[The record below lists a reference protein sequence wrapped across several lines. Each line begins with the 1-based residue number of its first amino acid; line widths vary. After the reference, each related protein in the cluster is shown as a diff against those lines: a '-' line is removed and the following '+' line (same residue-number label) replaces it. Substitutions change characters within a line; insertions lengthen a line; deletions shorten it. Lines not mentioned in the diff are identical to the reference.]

1 MISRLFVL
9 GLAASSALLGA
20 CSASSDGVPVP
31 AGDAY
36 TVSYRS
42 KVRLPR
48 DGAVLSADGYAKQ
61 LKARDPIAPVRCAA
75 EESPPFQDLSAYLGG
90 ITWRHPVAIVKDES
104 FPPLYDA
111 KYKPV
116 EYAASA
122 GADSRDAA
130 PTIERPDLVGV
141 QNGVAVFLSKQ
152 HGLLAVD
159 ARSGTAVPGCAM
171 KVPGE
176 PKNFLFKGSELVVV
190 VNARGGHNRSALIRY
205 AVEGGRFR
213 FVDAVKLDDQNIL
226 DARLFDGAIVLYT
239 SWTKTRP
246 QPPPPTPAPVGGS
259 GFEGRAASMSD
270 DASYSY
276 GGERRGVKMV
286 VVQWDDA
293 LAIDWSDALPD
304 DPRKTDPFEG
314 TTPVTTYTP
323 GQVVGQYRTFQSFVA
338 ASDRYIVVPRNVQTS
353 RFSHYESM
361 TYSVCTSYNPRAEE
375 IEVCHVNYEKRANPD
390 YRPPSPTTGDYACNG
405 KTLAECIKV
414 AAPVVSQY
422 IYVPVGQTCEKVWIG
437 RCDRYEP
444 QTVTY
449 PRFETEVSTELT
461 IYRFEKGSFT
471 KLDGQ
476 LAKMVTKTDAIAFET
491 GPLAISGAIANRNQ
505 IQFQN
510 GHLYVFASDALQTLA
525 VEGNSTS
532 YLNKLPLAAD
542 TTNPTIAFSND
553 RAMIS
558 AVRPRNI
565 DPMTQSQVEMIDLST
580 PSLPVKLNGFI
591 MPGTT
596 TQLLLAPGGLL
607 GPGQVSFTNAQVSR
621 TLQKLTLFSREGGQE
636 LDNLLLGT
644 EYDTFETSW
653 FNAADDQRIRL
664 GSGGQRLFLPYSGRH
679 HADRYEPLAHR
690 LNITRVENGRL
701 ISERSFS
708 TSDDIVRTAALDDER
723 SLAFGDSATYLV
735 DRAAGEWT
743 MSTLRELFVPIATYR
758 MNDADLHA
766 RIARVGSKCRI
777 TTHTGDAE
785 IFGEGL
791 ASLDIP
797 CSESTLPRGFGTS
810 LFFSDTR
817 TGARISEDGR
827 AIVPLT
833 AAEVEAIEA
842 KLPKGYCWIEGDT
855 TRNGA
860 PVEFLDAVP
869 AHISCAATLGKD

>member
-1 MISRLFVL
+1 MMSRLLAL
-9 GLAASSALLGA
+9 GLVFGSALLGA
-20 CSASSDGVPVP
+20 CSASSDAVPVP
-31 AGDAY
+31 ASDAY

-48 DGAVLSADGYAKQ
+48 DGAVLSADAYAKQ
-61 LKARDPIAPVRCAA
+61 LKARDPVAPIRCAA
-75 EESPPFQDLSAYLGG
+75 EESPPFQELSAYLGG

-104 FPPLYDA
+104 FPPLYDG
-111 KYKPV
+111 KLKRV
-116 EYAASA
+116 DYAASE
-122 GADSRDAA
+122 GSDSRDAA

-159 ARSGTAVPGCAM
+159 ARSGTPTPGCAM
-171 KVPGE
+171 RIPGE

-226 DARLFDGAIVLYT
+226 DARLFDATIALHT

-246 QPPPPTPAPVGGS
+246 QPPPPSASPFGDS
-259 GFEGRAASMSD
+259 GEGGRAVSMEADTS
-270 DASYSY
+270 SY

-293 LAIDWSDALPD
+293 LSIDWSDALPD
-304 DPRKTDPFEG
+304 DPKKNDPFEG
-314 TTPVTTYTP
+314 TTPATTYTP
-323 GQVVGQYRTFQSFVA
+323 GQVVGEHRTFQSFVA
-338 ASDRYIVVPRNVQTS
+338 ASDRYIVVPRSVQTS
-353 RFSHYESM
+353 RFSHYASM
-361 TYSVCTSYNPRAEE
+361 TYSACTTYNPRAEE
-375 IEVCHVNYEKRANPD
+375 IEVCRVNYEKRANPD
-390 YRPPSPTTGDYACNG
+390 YRAPSPTTGDYACNG
-405 KTLAECIKV
+405 RSLAECIRV

-422 IYVPVGQTCEKVWIG
+422 VYVPIGQTCEKVWIG
-437 RCDRYEP
+437 RCEKYEP
-444 QTVTY
+444 KTVTY
-449 PRFETEVSTELT
+449 PQFETEASTELT
-461 IYRFEKGSFT
+461 IYRFEKGTFT

-476 LAKMVTKTDAIAFET
+476 LAKLVPKADAIAFET

-510 GHLYVFASDALQTLA
+510 GHLYVFASGALQTLA
-525 VEGNSTS
+525 VEGSSTS
-532 YLNKLPLAAD
+532 YLNKLPLASD
-542 TTNPTIAFSND
+542 TTNPTIAFSSD

-607 GPGQVSFTNAQVSR
+607 GPGQVSLSHAQVSR
-621 TLQKLTLFSREGGQE
+621 TLQKLTLFSRDGGQE

-644 EYDTFETSW
+644 EYDAFETSW

-664 GSGGQRLFLPYSGRH
+664 ANGGQRLFLPYSGRH
-679 HADRYEPLAHR
+679 HADPFEPTAHR

-723 SLAFGDSATYLV
+723 SLAFGESATYLI

-743 MSTLRELFVPIATYR
+743 ISTLRELFVPIASYR

-766 RIARVGSKCRI
+766 RIARVGTKCRI
-777 TTHTGDAE
+777 TTHVGDAD
-785 IFGEGL
+785 IFGAGL

-797 CSESTLPRGFGTS
+797 CSEHSLPRGFGAS
-810 LFFSDTR
+810 LFFKETR
-817 TGARISEDGR
+817 TGARIGDDGR
-827 AIVPLT
+827 TVVPLT

-842 KLPKGYCWIEGDT
+842 KLPKGYCWIEGDSSPS
-855 TRNGA
+855 GA
-860 PVEFLDAVP
+860 PVEYLDAVP
-869 AHISCAATLGKD
+869 PRISCAATLGE